1 MVKLNMEQM
10 EVPMFNSVLGVVA
23 AVVVLAAGIQL
34 AARSDFWLRSVCST
48 AAPYGPHDY
57 RCKYFVGQ

>member
-1 MVKLNMEQM
+1 
-10 EVPMFNSVLGVVA
+10 MFNSVLGVVA